1 MRGLAN
7 RPLFFLTICEYFH
20 KAPGYLS
27 LMKKESKIPE
37 ASIERIALYLR
48 PLEKLLESKSFVISS
63 EKLAQL
69 CKVNPAQVR
78 KDLSYFGE
86 FGVRGIG
93 YDVIDLLRAIRKIL
107 GSDREWRLA
116 LLGVGNMG
124 RALIRHD
131 EFLKRGYRFVA
142 AFDSSYEKIGATLAP
157 TSLVIQP
164 LSMLRP
170 LAKSLEI
177 EVGLIAAPPSEAQN
191 IADLLVEAGI
201 KAILNFSPFQL
212 RQPDNILVENVDFT
226 VSLDNLAYFL
236 KERL

>member
-1 MRGLAN
+1 
-7 RPLFFLTICEYFH
+7 
-20 KAPGYLS
+20 
-27 LMKKESKIPE
+27 MKKESKIPE
-37 ASIERIALYLR
+37 ASIERIALYSR
-48 PLEKLLESKSFVISS
+48 PLEKLLESRSFVISS

-93 YDVIDLLRAIRKIL
+93 YDVTDLLRAIRKIL

-116 LLGVGNMG
+116 LLGAGNMG
-124 RALIRHD
+124 QALIRHE

-142 AFDSSYEKIGATLAP
+142 VFDSSHGKIGKTLSS

-164 LSMLRP
+164 MSMLG
-170 LAKSLEI
+170 LLVESLEI
-177 EVGLIAAPPSEAQN
+177 EVGLIATPPSEAQHT
-191 IADLLVEAGI
+191 ADRLVEAGV
-201 KAILNFSPFQL
+201 KAILNFSPIQL

-226 VSLDNLAYFL
+226 VNLDNLAYFL

>member
-1 MRGLAN
+1 
-7 RPLFFLTICEYFH
+7 
-20 KAPGYLS
+20 
-27 LMKKESKIPE
+27 MKKESKIPE
-37 ASIERIALYLR
+37 ASIERIALYAR
-48 PLEKLLESKSFVISS
+48 PLEKLLESRSFVISS

-93 YDVIDLLRAIRKIL
+93 YDVTDLLHAITKIL

-116 LLGVGNMG
+116 LFGVGNMG
-124 RALIRHD
+124 QALIRHA

-142 AFDSSYEKIGATLAP
+142 AFDHSNEKVGKTLAP

-164 LSMLRP
+164 MSMLGP
-170 LAKSLEI
+170 LTVSLEI
-177 EVGLIAAPPSEAQN
+177 EVGLIATPPSKAQN
-191 IADLLVEAGI
+191 TADRLVEAGV
-201 KAILNFSPFQL
+201 KAILNFSPIQL
-212 RQPDNILVENVDFT
+212 RQPANILVENVDFT

>member
-1 MRGLAN
+1 
-7 RPLFFLTICEYFH
+7 
-20 KAPGYLS
+20 
-27 LMKKESKIPE
+27 MKKESKIPE
-37 ASIERIALYLR
+37 ASIERIALYSR
-48 PLEKLLESKSFVISS
+48 PLEKLLESRSFVISS

-93 YDVIDLLRAIRKIL
+93 YDVTDLLRAIRKIL

-124 RALIRHD
+124 QALIRHE

-142 AFDSSYEKIGATLAP
+142 VFDSSNEKIGKTLAP

-164 LSMLRP
+164 MSMLG
-170 LAKSLEI
+170 LLVESLEI
-177 EVGLIAAPPSEAQN
+177 EVGLIATPPSEAQHT
-191 IADLLVEAGI
+191 ADRLVEAGV
-201 KAILNFSPFQL
+201 KAILNFSPIQL

-226 VSLDNLAYFL
+226 FNLDNLAYFL